1 MVGLL
6 DMIMSTPEAVEEAR
20 RVRGASVTEEPI
32 YGGPELPRGVPI
44 SSPVSITQLPE
55 PPGVNVRF
63 PALERERA
71 LQEALAG
78 LSGIPRP
85 MIGKAVLGS
94 PPNDA
99 LTYSPPFTPAQTI
112 PPVNAAEQ
120 ALKAGLDGG
129 QAAAAQNI
137 NRQQEGLFGG
147 TVADIVSNPFV
158 QGLLER
164 FRDPAFQQPGFAGQ
178 GLEALAR
185 GFTAADY
192 NVRAAEAA
200 ARAKAQEQAVE
211 IQKELIKAQP
221 KGFKFSEGDVY
232 KSGKA
237 LSDLASTGKKIA
249 RLQEI
254 LTSPAAAVGGIAG
267 GFDEIISALGGAVG
281 ASGQTP
287 QQKYTQIRS
296 LILSTIGTDEAGGGG
311 LSREDYQLLKNKLP
325 EPSLVTSKQ
334 KLSDALKEVSDFI
347 KERQVFHRYVVESTG
362 QPAENFTT
370 PKPNPLNIT
379 SKEIR

>member
-20 RVRGASVTEEPI
+20 RVRGTSVTGEPI
-32 YGGPELPRGVPI
+32 YGGSELPRGVPI

-129 QAAAAQNI
+129 QAAAVQNV

-147 TVADIVSNPFV
+147 TVADILSNPFV

-178 GLEALAR
+178 GLETLAR

-211 IQKELIKAQP
+211 IQKELLKAQP
-221 KGFKFSEGDVY
+221 KPFRYAPESVY
-232 KSGKA
+232 KSTLKA
-237 LSDLASTGKKIA
+237 NT
-249 RLQEI
+249 
-254 LTSPAAAVGGIAG
+254 
-267 GFDEIISALGGAVG
+267 LGGALNKISEMKNIVTQGVG
-281 ASGQTP
+281 GLAGSVENSMSAIGAAFGLSGQTP
-287 QQKYTQIRS
+287 SEKYNQIRAF
-296 LILSTIGTDEAGGGG
+296 ILSGLSAEEAAGG
-311 LSREDYQLLKNKLP
+311 LSKADYETLQKKLP
-325 EPSLVTSKQ
+325 ESGLFESND
-334 KLSDALKEVSDFI
+334 KLLDALDNVAKFLNE
-347 KERQVFHRYVVESTG
+347 KLTPHAYVLGTEG
-362 QPAENFTT
+362 
-370 PKPNPLNIT
+370 
-379 SKEIR
+379 IRTEGVIPRTQSLISGKRTVQE